1 MLSQLVAQC
10 LHEEDRFPRIDAT
23 AMYQHTCRFVDNDD
37 CAVAVTKTELNS
49 KIIQNL
55 SAQGPLNCPFFS
67 EEVPYITAP
76 LSPFYQR
83 LKCIASPTQRWCFFQ
98 CITGTHGFSMSSPNT
113 AELPRN
119 YVLNMPT
126 QGRAND

>member
-55 SAQGPLNCPFFS
+55 SAQGPLNCPFFLRGSPIHYRPS
-67 EEVPYITAP
+67 EPF
-76 LSPFYQR
+76 LS
-83 LKCIASPTQRWCFFQ
+83 AT
-98 CITGTHGFSMSSPNT
+98 
-113 AELPRN
+113 
-119 YVLNMPT
+119 
-126 QGRAND
+126 